1 MKTKAPARGG
11 TTFSPRC
18 SVKQMASHRSS
29 TIASNGAGISL
40 QSLVRGERAR
50 AIRVQLADWHPECS
64 TEEVEDA
71 IQTACKRFLEHAEG
85 ISEPGQVY
93 TWIRT
98 TAHRVLN
105 RETARHAHELAV
117 DPAEDHLEELVAED
131 AGPAEEV
138 ISGED
143 DADLAKLV
151 EEVYSS
157 LPDRGRDVLA
167 LYGAGYKRPEIAE
180 RLGLS
185 QRVVKRE
192 LLEIMDEARVT
203 LARLVGG
210 GCGHGEPLV
219 LRSVCGLA
227 TSTEEAHAREHLAH
241 CGRCEIFSERL
252 IAWREKAGAVLP
264 VPAAEGASPGLV
276 ERTLH
281 KSAETL
287 SSLRQHIVDGGA
299 QAKQQAAAGYYR
311 AVDPTPLAAV
321 RPGTVG
327 AVIASCIAIGG
338 GAATYCVEQG
348 VDPLGAARG
357 LIAGTAESRP
367 EETSAPESESTG
379 PTYTP
384 VESPAVEEPAPAPE
398 PEPEPQPAPE
408 PQPKHEAESPPPED
422 SFEPVTPAYQSSESE
437 TYEAPEAAPAESSE
451 SAPAPAAEGPQ
462 FGGP

>member
-1 MKTKAPARGG
+1 MD
-11 TTFSPRC
+11 
-18 SVKQMASHRSS
+18 SHRSS
-29 TIASNGAGISL
+29 TIASDGAGISL
-40 QSLVRGERAR
+40 QDLVRGERAR
-50 AIRVQLADWHPECS
+50 ALRVQLADWHPES
-64 TEEVEDA
+64 SAEEVEDA

-93 TWIRT
+93 SWIRT
-98 TAHRVLN
+98 TAHRELN
-105 RETARHAHELAV
+105 RETARHARELAV
-117 DPAEDHLEELVAED
+117 DPVEDHLEEIVVQE
-131 AGPAEEV
+131 AGPDDEV
-138 ISGED
+138 ISEED

-151 EEVYSS
+151 EEVYDT

-180 RLGLS
+180 RMGLS
-185 QRVVKRE
+185 QRVIKRE
-192 LLEIMDEARVT
+192 LLEIMDEARAT

-210 GCGHGEPLV
+210 GCQHGEPLV

-227 TSTEEAHAREHLAH
+227 TSTEEAHAREHLAR

-264 VPAAEGASPGLV
+264 VPAAEGASPGIV
-276 ERTLH
+276 ERALH
-281 KSAETL
+281 KSAEGL
-287 SSLRQHIVDGGA
+287 SSLRQHIVDSGA

-311 AVDPTPLAAV
+311 AVDPTPLTAV

-357 LIAGTAESRP
+357 LIAGAPESQP
-367 EETSAPESESTG
+367 EETTPPPESESTG

-384 VESPAVEEPAPAPE
+384 VESPVAEEPAPA

-408 PQPKHEAESPPPED
+408 PQPKPEPEPEPAPED

-437 TYEAPEAAPAESSE
+437 TYEAPEAAPTESAEP
-451 SAPAPAAEGPQ
+451 APAPAAEGPQ

>member
-1 MKTKAPARGG
+1 MD
-11 TTFSPRC
+11 
-18 SVKQMASHRSS
+18 SHRSS
-29 TIASNGAGISL
+29 TIASNGAGFSL
-40 QSLVRGERAR
+40 QDLVRGERAR
-50 AIRVQLADWHPECS
+50 ALRVQLADWHPECS
-64 TEEVEDA
+64 AEEIEDA

-85 ISEPGQVY
+85 ISEAGQVY
-93 TWIRT
+93 SWIRT

-105 RETARHAHELAV
+105 RETARHAHELAF
-117 DPAEDHLEELVAED
+117 DPAENHLEEIVADD

-167 LYGAGYKRPEIAE
+167 LYGAGYKRPEISE

-192 LLEIMDEARVT
+192 LLEIMDEARAT

-210 GCGHGEPLV
+210 GCEHGEPLV

-241 CGRCEIFSERL
+241 CGRCEIFCERL
-252 IAWREKAGAVLP
+252 IAWREKAGAILP
-264 VPAAEGASPGLV
+264 APVAEGASPGLL
-276 ERTLH
+276 ERAAQKT
-281 KSAETL
+281 ADGL
-287 SSLRQHIVDGGA
+287 SS
-299 QAKQQAAAGYYR
+299 AKQQILDGGSQLKQQASATYYR
-311 AVDPTPLAAV
+311 AVDPTPLAAA
-321 RPGTVG
+321 RPGTAA
-327 AVIASCIAIGG
+327 AVIASCLAISG

-348 VDPLGAARG
+348 VNPIGAARG
-357 LIAGTAESRP
+357 LIAG
-367 EETSAPESESTG
+367 APESQPEKTTPPPQSESTG

-384 VESPAVEEPAPAPE
+384 VESPVAEEPAPA

-408 PQPKHEAESPPPED
+408 PQPKPKPEPEPEPAPED

-437 TYEAPEAAPAESSE
+437 TYEAPEAAPAESAE
-451 SAPAPAAEGPQ
+451 PAPAPAAEGPQ